1 MLNNKKYLHVTSC
14 TSSAG
19 ILKLVLNKG
28 VQIAY
33 QELNLATG
41 CLPKSLSK
49 EEYLRCKQ
57 HELWDY
63 GEGTS
68 FNLFGADL
76 SKYDGIVVWH
86 SIDIESMLV
95 LGMVASCYEGKIY
108 HIDVSKTFNNQRC
121 VDLLPKDL
129 FLCLNSYKE
138 LSYRQRAALKEKYD
152 ALPYETPCAKRYVR
166 KHFEVVDKEVLKKR
180 LLRYVK
186 NKPQSWRIP
195 YSYAMA
201 KSRLGERYFPCFWEC
216 LTLEL
221 ICEGRAIISEMTF
234 EPGKGHEYPLG
245 CCFTSP
251 YLYNGFDLRKLYSFK
266 YFKVNNKLTQ

>member
-1 MLNNKKYLHVTSC
+1 MLNNKKYLHVASS

-19 ILKLVLNKG
+19 ALKFVLNKG

-33 QELNLATG
+33 PELNLATG
-41 CLPKSLSK
+41 CLPKNLSK
-49 EEYLRCKQ
+49 EEYIRCKQ
-57 HELWDY
+57 HELWDF
-63 GEGTS
+63 GDGAS

-95 LGMVASCYEGKIY
+95 FGMIASCYDGKIY
-108 HIDVSKTFNNQRC
+108 HVDVSETFRDHACEELVPQS
-121 VDLLPKDL
+121 LL
-129 FLCLNSYKE
+129 LCLNSYKE
-138 LSYRQRAALKEKYD
+138 LSARQRVALKKKYD
-152 ALPYETPCAKRYVR
+152 ALPYETTCIKRYVN
-166 KHFEVVDKEVLKKR
+166 KYFEIFDKETLKKK

-201 KSRLGERYFPCFWEC
+201 KSRLGEHYFSCFWEC

-221 ICEGRAIISEMTF
+221 VCEGRAIISEMEF
-234 EPGKGHEYPLG
+234 EPKKGCEYQLG